1 MFCSFSAFSQKKGSF
16 EAAYVRAFL
25 CFFDDMGLVA
35 PLQWYNLRKLEHQ
48 FQSLKSKG
56 VMSTLGSIL
65 NRKPEKNRYLLESSD
80 NDDQSSSIFLFC
92 CHFRFCWILLALY
105 YILGK
110 LGESSSKKLHV
121 ENWGKQT
128 SQ

>member
-16 EAAYVRAFL
+16 EAANVRAFL

-65 NRKPEKNRYLLESSD
+65 NRKPEKTGICWNHLTIMINLH
-80 NDDQSSSIFLFC
+80 QFFLFC